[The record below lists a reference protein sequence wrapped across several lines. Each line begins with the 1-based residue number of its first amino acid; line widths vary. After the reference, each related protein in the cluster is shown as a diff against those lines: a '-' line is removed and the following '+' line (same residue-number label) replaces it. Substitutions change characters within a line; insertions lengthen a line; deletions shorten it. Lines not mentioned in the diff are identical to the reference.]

1 MLADDGR
8 VHGESTDGE
17 GFLRA
22 LADEGQAVAD
32 RDVLVVG
39 AGGAARAI
47 VRAVGDA
54 GGRVTVAARRVE
66 KAQVAAGLTPGAKP
80 VALDGLDVAPYG
92 IVVQATP
99 VGMRGEPA
107 PFATEGLGPDQ
118 FVYDTVYPGET
129 PLVAAARARGRGGSE
144 RHRDARAPGR
154 DRVRAL
160 HRARRPAR
168 RDASRR
174 RRVNTR
180 HRAVMVTLTALLWAG
195 LVAAYQDS
203 WVLPAYLVLAAG
215 LVVLSVIDIREH
227 RLPNRIVY
235 PLTLAVAALLVVAA
249 IGDDDW
255 SAFGRALL
263 AGVVAVA
270 AFAGLHLASPRSL
283 GLGDVK
289 LVGVLGLALGW
300 LGLGRAGMGRD
311 PRLRR
316 GCARRARARGR
327 GTARAARPPAVRP
340 LPRGRHAGDDP
351 AATSQVSGPAAGSL
365 KRPSASRGPPCCAS

>member
-1 MLADDGR
+1 
-8 VHGESTDGE
+8 
-17 GFLRA
+17 
-22 LADEGQAVAD
+22 
-32 RDVLVVG
+32 
-39 AGGAARAI
+39 
-47 VRAVGDA
+47 
-54 GGRVTVAARRVE
+54 
-66 KAQVAAGLTPGAKP
+66 
-80 VALDGLDVAPYG
+80 
-92 IVVQATP
+92 
-99 VGMRGEPA
+99 
-107 PFATEGLGPDQ
+107 
-118 FVYDTVYPGET
+118 
-129 PLVAAARARGRGGSE
+129 
-144 RHRDARAPGR
+144 
-154 DRVRAL
+154 
-160 HRARRPAR
+160 
-168 RDASRR
+168 
-174 RRVNTR
+174 
-180 HRAVMVTLTALLWAG
+180 MVTLTALLWAG

-300 LGLGRAGMGRD
+300 LAWAALAWGAILGFAAGALVGLVLVAEGRLGR
-311 PRLRR
+311 
-316 GCARRARARGR
+316 
-327 GTARAARPPAVRP
+327 ARPPAVRP

-365 KRPSASRGPPCCAS
+365 KRPSASRGPPCCAT